1 MLQDIER
8 GVPCE
13 VDVIN
18 GAVVERGREHGVETP
33 LNAGIVEL
41 VHAYES
47 GDARPSPA
55 AFDRLA
61 ERLQ

>member
-18 GAVVERGREHGVETP
+18 GAVADRGAEHGVPTP

-41 VHAYES
+41 VHSYEQ
-47 GDARPSPA
+47 GQARPGPFCA
-55 AFDRLA
+55 RLPY
-61 ERLQ
+61 